1 MASSQSSYQKRLESY
16 ARRHFP
22 GVSVEDA
29 IRNPEVRA
37 AARGHTKASPKTVE
51 GAVALAL
58 AAVRDPDKYGAV
70 FESSAMAQAALRE
83 VIDSRPDLL
92 EQQLAG
98 ARRYGREGELTIE
111 APPLRPEL
119 YDVQPLTFNLDVGQ
133 SYESIEETTWRPM
146 IFDTPEEAMAYYAMV
161 PVPVVIVPEREG
173 TRYRYRVRV
182 FRNTP

>member
-92 EQQLAG
+92 EQQLAA

-111 APPLRPEL
+111 TPPLRPEL
-119 YDVQPLTFNLDVGQ
+119 YDAQPLTFNLDVGQ
-133 SYESIEETTWRPM
+133 SSESIAETTWRPM
-146 IFDTPEEAMAYYAMV
+146 IFGTAGEALEYYAVVPARVVLV
-161 PVPVVIVPEREG
+161 PVKTESGWEWTVRI
-173 TRYRYRVRV
+173 YRQ
-182 FRNTP
+182 TE